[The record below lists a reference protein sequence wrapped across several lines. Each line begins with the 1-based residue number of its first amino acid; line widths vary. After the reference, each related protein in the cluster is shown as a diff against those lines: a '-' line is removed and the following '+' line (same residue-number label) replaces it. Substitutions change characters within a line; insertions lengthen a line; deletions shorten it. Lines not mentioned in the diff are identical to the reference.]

1 MATTKIVS
9 LLLDQEQHFTKTST
23 SSCCS
28 SAFLKKSFI
37 SIVLSSFAEC
47 TFQSFKKKKKENTCL
62 LLSIQNTIV
71 ENQFPIS
78 FREESEEN
86 NKQASPDKN
95 NICSATLLN
104 KLHAQQEI
112 WYTGTLHT
120 SSLYPYF
127 TEAPARELLNI
138 CFLYHNFSSE

>member
-1 MATTKIVS
+1 M
-9 LLLDQEQHFTKTST
+9 LLICIPEEIFYLNSSQFICWMYIPKLQE
-23 SSCCS
+23 
-28 SAFLKKSFI
+28 
-37 SIVLSSFAEC
+37 E
-47 TFQSFKKKKKENTCL
+47 KKENTCL

-112 WYTGTLHT
+112 WYTGTLDT

-138 CFLYHNFSSE
+138 CFLYHNFSSEWQQILQPHFPDIAVP